1 MLRRKSVE
9 RERKPDEN
17 VDSEN
22 KNNPGDDI
30 SSLWNEE
37 LKESYRTL
45 TGSIRG
51 LDADTRSPGSAR
63 AYRKIHLSQRCS
75 SCDPGQFPI

>member
-1 MLRRKSVE
+1 VE
-9 RERKPDEN
+9 RERKPDES

-45 TGSIRG
+45 TGLIRG
-51 LDADTRSPGSAR
+51 LDADTRQEILEVLELIG
-63 AYRKIHLSQRCS
+63 KFT
-75 SCDPGQFPI
+75 FPKM